1 MFNSSSWSM
10 IEFRR
15 NVEDPCLFSTE
26 TKNSNHLFF
35 VCVVVV
41 QMWAVIYQAIE
52 RSVGVNF
59 ESINTYW
66 FSTKKITIVNMLRA
80 AVFWS
85 LWKLRND
92 LCFHNA
98 DW

>member
-1 MFNSSSWSM
+1 
-10 IEFRR
+10 
-15 NVEDPCLFSTE
+15 
-26 TKNSNHLFF
+26 
-35 VCVVVV
+35 VCIVVVV

-66 FSTKKITIVNMLRA
+66 LSTKKITIVNMLRA
-80 AVFWS
+80 AVLWS

>member
-1 MFNSSSWSM
+1 M

-66 FSTKKITIVNMLRA
+66 LSTKK
-80 AVFWS
+80 S
-85 LWKLRND
+85 LLLICCVLLFYGVCGN
-92 LCFHNA
+92 
-98 DW
+98 